1 MVKICTKITLGLL
14 SILLLL
20 FIGCKKK
27 ATSSVSVKVG
37 QTYGGGVVAYILQ
50 SNDPGYD
57 PNVQHGL
64 ITSEEDL
71 PIGYSWVNG
80 TYIFTGA
87 VDTSIGTGI
96 SNTNKIVSMIGTGP
110 YAALAC
116 KNYSGGGYKDWFLPS
131 LGELHRLFL
140 NKEKIGGFGTGTV
153 SRPYWSSTDIAGGN
167 RGASYV
173 EFGNGAKNGGDKN
186 TVMRV
191 RPVRSF

>member
-1 MVKICTKITLGLL
+1 MIKNRTKFTIGLL
-14 SILLLL
+14 SILLPL

-27 ATSSVSVKVG
+27 APSSVTVKVG
-37 QTYGGGVVAYILQ
+37 QAYGGGVVAYILQ

-64 ITSEEDL
+64 ITSEADL
-71 PIGYSWVNG
+71 PIGYPWLNN

-87 VDTSIGTGI
+87 TDTAIGSGAA
-96 SNTNKIVSMIGTGP
+96 NTNTIIKSVGDGS

-116 KNYSGGGYKDWFLPS
+116 RNYSGGGYKDWFLPS

-140 NKEKIGGFGTGTV
+140 NKDKIGGFGTGTV

-167 RGASYV
+167 MGASYV
-173 EFGNGAKNGGDKN
+173 EFGNGAKNGGEKR